1 MHATIDVQLA
11 VSMNDDRAVPL
22 AALAEF
28 VTDQNI
34 ESAILEVLVEKLEAT
49 NELLFLNWENQR
61 QTLKSFETRVKC

>member
-49 NELLFLNWENQR
+49 NELQFLNWENQR

>member
-1 MHATIDVQLA
+1 MHATIDVQLV

>member
-1 MHATIDVQLA
+1 MHATIDVQLV

-49 NELLFLNWENQR
+49 NELQFLNWENQR